1 MCQSIYIPICGDI
14 HVRCICIGMVCHS
27 PLVAEWLGHAK
38 MDTTRRFYANA
49 DTTMKKEAIEK
60 ATSDFNPLFSNEYD
74 IDWEDDEDLL
84 KKLYGLK

>member
-1 MCQSIYIPICGDI
+1 M
-14 HVRCICIGMVCHS
+14 
-27 PLVAEWLGHAK
+27 
-38 MDTTRRFYANA
+38 FYANA

-60 ATSDFNPLFSNEYD
+60 ATSGFNPLFSNEYD

>member
-1 MCQSIYIPICGDI
+1 MAWTCKNGYGK
-14 HVRCICIGMVCHS
+14 V
-27 PLVAEWLGHAK
+27 
-38 MDTTRRFYANA
+38 FYTNA

-60 ATSDFNPLFSNEYD
+60 ATSDFDPLFSNEYD

>member
-1 MCQSIYIPICGDI
+1 MCDAFVYEWYATPIGGRMAWTCKNRYDK
-14 HVRCICIGMVCHS
+14 
-27 PLVAEWLGHAK
+27 A
-38 MDTTRRFYANA
+38 FYANA

-60 ATSDFNPLFSNEYD
+60 ATSDFDPLFSNEYD

>member
-1 MCQSIYIPICGDI
+1 M
-14 HVRCICIGMVCHS
+14 
-27 PLVAEWLGHAK
+27 
-38 MDTTRRFYANA
+38 FYANA

-60 ATSDFNPLFSNEYD
+60 ATSDLNPLFSNEYD

>member
-1 MCQSIYIPICGDI
+1 MAWTCKNGYDN
-14 HVRCICIGMVCHS
+14 
-27 PLVAEWLGHAK
+27 A
-38 MDTTRRFYANA
+38 FYANA

>member
-1 MCQSIYIPICGDI
+1 MAWTCKNGYDN
-14 HVRCICIGMVCHS
+14 V
-27 PLVAEWLGHAK
+27 
-38 MDTTRRFYANA
+38 FYVNA

-60 ATSDFNPLFSNEYD
+60 ATSDFDPLFSNEYD

>member
-1 MCQSIYIPICGDI
+1 
-14 HVRCICIGMVCHS
+14 
-27 PLVAEWLGHAK
+27 
-38 MDTTRRFYANA
+38 MDMQKWIRQGVLCNA

-60 ATSDFNPLFSNEYD
+60 ATSDFDPLFSNEYD